1 MGRYPAMNELI
12 VYQGQTQR
20 MRPGAVR
27 DAINAYQT
35 AAWRAPSATR
45 FDSRPANDVV
55 ANDFLAR
62 AEAVSPTYVTQPVAT
77 EPMPRWL
84 IVAIGAVIAAILGA
98 LVGGALAV

>member
-1 MGRYPAMNELI
+1 MNELI

-20 MRPGAVR
+20 PRPGAVR

-35 AAWRAPSATR
+35 AAWRAPSTTR
-45 FDSRPANDVV
+45 FDSRPANDI
-55 ANDFLAR
+55 AASDFAVR
-62 AEAVSPTYVTQPVAT
+62 AETVAPTYAAIQPVAA

-84 IVAIGAVIAAILGA
+84 IIGLGAMIAAIMGA